1 MLYKR
6 DRKEMEPVLGID
18 RREDTPLERRTLYW
32 HFNRLLERFM
42 PERLYQ
48 RSLIIVIAPMV
59 LLQGLMA
66 WVFLDRHYET
76 VTKSLSQSFVRDVAL
91 VMKTWENSPHTQ
103 EDLARVL
110 EMANEDLSLGLTVVK
125 DADLPGISTKPPLSS
140 LHPKLMRYLTSD
152 VGLPVW
158 VDTVGK
164 SGYVDVRLK
173 TADGFVFRFLTNLD
187 RAHAS
192 TTPIFIAWMVGGSLF
207 LLLIAVVF
215 LRNQIKPIVRLADA
229 AQSFG
234 MGRDVPDFR
243 PGGAVE
249 VQSAARAFLKMKS
262 RIERH
267 VEQRTAMLAGV
278 SHDLRTILTRF
289 KLELALMDQSP
300 TVNALSEDVSEMQRM
315 LEGYLAF
322 VRGDGGEATSVTEI
336 VRLLGGVADDMSRT
350 GHPIVLN
357 TPSKLLVALK
367 PDAFKRCVSN
377 LVQNAARFAS
387 QVEITAV
394 HDGDY
399 LRVTVDDNGPGI
411 PIDSYEEVFKP
422 FVRLDVARNQDSGGT
437 GLGMAIAR
445 DIAQS
450 HGGDIS
456 LLPSMLG
463 GLRAE
468 IRIPV

>member
-1 MLYKR
+1 MSAIASR
-6 DRKEMEPVLGID
+6 D
-18 RREDTPLERRTLYW
+18 DTPPEKRTLYW
-32 HFNRLLERFM
+32 HFNRLLERYM
-42 PERLYQ
+42 PEQLYQ
-48 RSLIIVIAPMV
+48 RSLIIVIAPVV

-91 VMKTWENSPHTQ
+91 VVKTWEKSPHT
-103 EDLARVL
+103 EADLAKVL
-110 EMANEDLSLGLTVVK
+110 AMANDDLALGLTVERQ
-125 DADLPGISTKPPLSS
+125 AALPPATNKPLLSS
-140 LHPKLMRYLTSD
+140 VHPKLMRYLASE
-152 VGLPVW
+152 VNLPHW

-164 SGYVDVRLK
+164 SGYVDVRLL
-173 TADGFVFRFLTNLD
+173 TADGFVFRFLTRLD

-207 LLLIAVVF
+207 LLLIAIVF
-215 LRNQIKPIVRLADA
+215 LRNQIKPIVKLAAA

-234 MGRDVPDFR
+234 MGQDVPDFR
-243 PGGAVE
+243 PSGAAE

-278 SHDLRTILTRF
+278 SHDLRTVLTRF
-289 KLELALMDQSP
+289 KLELALLEASP
-300 TVNALSEDVSEMQRM
+300 TVHALSEDVSEMQRM

-322 VRGDGGEATSVTEI
+322 VRGDGGESTAATEI
-336 VRLLGGVADDMSRT
+336 VGLLGVVADDMSRS

-357 TPSKLLVALK
+357 TPRKVIVALK
-367 PDAFKRCVSN
+367 PDAFKRCVGN
-377 LVQNAARFAS
+377 LVQNAARFAG

-399 LRVTVDDNGPGI
+399 LRVVVDDDGPGI
-411 PIDSYEEVFKP
+411 PPEQYDEVFKP
-422 FVRLDVARNQDSGGT
+422 FVRLDVARNQDTGGT

-456 LLPSMLG
+456 LSPSMLG

-468 IRIPV
+468 VRIPTW

>member
-1 MLYKR
+1 MSVIESR
-6 DRKEMEPVLGID
+6 D
-18 RREDTPLERRTLYW
+18 DTPREKRTLYW
-32 HFNRLLERFM
+32 HFNRVLERYM

-66 WVFLDRHYET
+66 WVFLDRHYEA

-91 VMKTWENSPHTQ
+91 VMKTWEKSPHTEQ
-103 EDLARVL
+103 DLAAVL
-110 EMANEDLSLGLTVVK
+110 EMANKDLALGLTVEK
-125 DADLPGISTKPPLSS
+125 GAELPGLSTKPPLSS

-158 VDTVGK
+158 IDTVGK
-164 SGYVDVRLK
+164 SGYVDVRLR
-173 TADGFVFRFLTNLD
+173 TPDGFVFRFLTNLD

-192 TTPIFIAWMVGGSLF
+192 SLPIFIAWMVGGSLF
-207 LLLIAVVF
+207 LLLIAIVF

-243 PGGAVE
+243 PSGAAE

-289 KLELALMDQSP
+289 KLELALLEQSAI
-300 TVNALSEDVSEMQRM
+300 VMALTEDVGEMQRM

-322 VRGDGGEATSVTEI
+322 VRGDGGEASSVTEI
-336 VRLLGGVADDMSRT
+336 VGLMGLIADDMSRS
-350 GHPIVLN
+350 GHSVTLN
-357 TPSKLLVALK
+357 APNTLHVALK
-367 PDAFKRCVSN
+367 PDAFKRCVGN
-377 LVQNAARFAS
+377 LVQNAARFGS

-399 LRVTVDDNGPGI
+399 LRVVVDDDGPGI
-411 PIDSYEEVFKP
+411 APEFYEDVFKP

-450 HGGDIS
+450 HGGDITLS
-456 LLPSMLG
+456 PSMLG

-468 IRIPV
+468 VRIPT

>member
-1 MLYKR
+1 MSAIASR
-6 DRKEMEPVLGID
+6 D
-18 RREDTPLERRTLYW
+18 DTPLEKRTLYW
-32 HFNRLLERFM
+32 HFNRFLERYM

-48 RSLIIVIAPMV
+48 RSLIIVIAPVV

-76 VTKSLSQSFVRDVAL
+76 VTKSLSQSFARDVAL
-91 VMKTWENSPHTQ
+91 VIKTWDGSSRAET
-103 EDLARVL
+103 DLARVL
-110 EMANEDLSLGLTVVK
+110 AMANEDLALGLTVEK
-125 DADLPGISTKPPLSS
+125 KSTLPPATNKPFLSS
-140 LHPKLMRYLTSD
+140 VHPKLVRYLEDGITQP
-152 VGLPVW
+152 LW

-164 SGYVDVRLK
+164 SGYVDIRVLTR
-173 TADGFVFRFLTNLD
+173 DGFVFRFLTDMD

-192 TTPIFIAWMVGGSLF
+192 TTPIFIAWMIGGSLF

-215 LRNQIKPIVRLADA
+215 LRNQIKPIVKLANA

-243 PGGAVE
+243 PDGAAE

-289 KLELALMDQSP
+289 KLELALLEKSP
-300 TVNALSEDVSEMQRM
+300 TVHALSEDVGEMQRM

-322 VRGDGGEATSVTEI
+322 VRGDGGEPTAATEI
-336 VRLLGGVADDMSRT
+336 VDLLGDVADDMSRS

-357 TPSKLLVALK
+357 TPRKLIVALK
-367 PDAFKRCVSN
+367 PDAFKRCVGN
-377 LVQNAARFAS
+377 LVQNASRFGD

-399 LRVTVDDNGPGI
+399 LRVVVDDDGPGI
-411 PIDSYEEVFKP
+411 PPEQYDEVFKP

-450 HGGDIS
+450 HGGDIALS
-456 LLPSMLG
+456 PSMLG

-468 IRIPV
+468 VRVPI

>member
-1 MLYKR
+1 MSAIASR
-6 DRKEMEPVLGID
+6 D
-18 RREDTPLERRTLYW
+18 DTPLEKRTLYW
-32 HFNRLLERFM
+32 HFNRFLERYM

-48 RSLIIVIAPMV
+48 RSLIIVIAPVV

-76 VTKSLSQSFVRDVAL
+76 VTKSLSQSFARDVAL
-91 VMKTWENSPHTQ
+91 VIKTWDNSNRT
-103 EDLARVL
+103 EIDLTRVL
-110 EMANEDLSLGLTVVK
+110 AMANEDLALGLRVEK
-125 DADLPGISTKPPLSS
+125 KSELPPATNKPFLSS
-140 LHPKLMRYLTSD
+140 VHPKLVRYLEGGVT
-152 VGLPVW
+152 LPLW
-158 VDTVGK
+158 VDTVGQ
-164 SGYVDVRLK
+164 SGYVDVRIL
-173 TADGFVFRFLTNLD
+173 TPDGFVFRFLTDLD

-192 TTPIFIAWMVGGSLF
+192 TTPIFIAWMIGGSLF

-215 LRNQIKPIVRLADA
+215 LRNQIKPIIKLANA

-243 PGGAVE
+243 PDGAAE

-289 KLELALMDQSP
+289 KLELALLEKSS
-300 TVNALSEDVSEMQRM
+300 TVQALSDDVGEMHRM

-322 VRGDGGEATSVTEI
+322 VRGDGGEPTAATEI
-336 VRLLGGVADDMSRT
+336 VDLLGDVADDMSRS

-357 TPSKLLVALK
+357 TPRKLIVALK
-367 PDAFKRCVSN
+367 PDAFKRCVGN
-377 LVQNAARFAS
+377 LVQNASRFAG

-399 LRVTVDDNGPGI
+399 LRVVVDDDGPGI
-411 PIDSYEEVFKP
+411 PPEQYDEVFKP

-450 HGGDIS
+450 HGGDIALS
-456 LLPSMLG
+456 PSMLG

-468 IRIPV
+468 VRIPI

>member
-1 MLYKR
+1 MSA
-6 DRKEMEPVLGID
+6 ID
-18 RREDTPLERRTLYW
+18 NREDTPIERRTLWW
-32 HFNRLLERFM
+32 HFNRLLERYM

-48 RSLIIVIAPMV
+48 RSLIIVIAPVV

-66 WVFLDRHYET
+66 WVFLDRHYEA
-76 VTKSLSQSFVRDVAL
+76 VTKSLSQSFVRDVSL
-91 VMKTWENSPHTQ
+91 VMKTWDQGPKDEAG
-103 EDLARVL
+103 LAKVL
-110 EMANEDLSLGLTVVK
+110 EMANSDLALGLTVEKGV
-125 DADLPGISTKPPLSS
+125 DLPGISKKPLLSS
-140 LHPKLMRYLTSD
+140 VHPKLMRYLTND
-152 VGLPVW
+152 VKLPVW
-158 VDTVGK
+158 IDTVGS
-164 SGYVDVRLK
+164 SGFVDVRLK
-173 TADGFVFRFLTNLD
+173 TQDGFVFRFLTDLD

-192 TTPIFIAWMVGGSLF
+192 STPIFIAWMIGGSLF

-215 LRNQIKPIVRLADA
+215 LRNQIKPIVKLADA

-243 PGGAVE
+243 PGGAAE

-289 KLELALMDQSP
+289 KLELALLEKSP
-300 TVNALSEDVSEMQRM
+300 AAKLLADDVNEMQRM

-322 VRGDGGEATSVTEI
+322 VRGDGGEGTKVTEI
-336 VRLLGGVADDMSRT
+336 VGLLGNIADEMSRS
-350 GHPIVLN
+350 GHPIALS
-357 TPSKLLVALK
+357 TPRTLLVALK
-367 PDAFKRCVSN
+367 PDAFKRCVGN

-387 QVEITAV
+387 HVEITAV

-399 LRVTVDDNGPGI
+399 LRVVVDDDGPGV
-411 PIDSYEEVFKP
+411 PPDKYDEVFKP
-422 FVRLDVARNQDSGGT
+422 FVRLDVARNQDTVGT

-456 LLPSMLG
+456 LSQSMLG

-468 IRIPV
+468 IRIPT

>member
-1 MLYKR
+1 MLLDSRHKNS
-6 DRKEMEPVLGID
+6 ENLSGID
-18 RREDTPLERRTLYW
+18 DREDTPPEKRTAYW
-32 HFNRLLERFM
+32 HFNRLLERYM
-42 PERLYQ
+42 PERLFA

-66 WVFLDRHYET
+66 WVFVDRHYET
-76 VTKSLSQSFVRDVAL
+76 VTRSLSQSFVRDVAL
-91 VMKTWENSPHTQ
+91 VMETWENSAHTQ
-103 EDLARVL
+103 KDLDAVL
-110 EMANEDLSLGLTVVK
+110 KMANGSLALGLTVEK
-125 DADLPGISTKPPLSS
+125 GAELPGVSTKPLLSS
-140 LHPKLMRYLTSD
+140 LHPKLVRYLSNQ
-152 VGLPVW
+152 VKLPLW

-164 SGYVDVRLK
+164 SGYVDVRLR
-173 TADGFVFRFLTNLD
+173 TADGFVFRFLTDLN

-192 TTPIFIAWMVGGSLF
+192 TTPLFIASMVGGSLI
-207 LLLIAVVF
+207 LLLIAIIF
-215 LRNQIKPIVRLADA
+215 LRNQIKPIVKLASA

-234 MGRDVPDFR
+234 MGRDVPDYR
-243 PGGAVE
+243 PGGAAE
-249 VQSAARAFLKMKS
+249 VQAAARAFLKMKS

-289 KLELALMDQSP
+289 KLELALLDKSP
-300 TVNALSEDVSEMQRM
+300 TVKALSEDVGEMQRM

-336 VRLLGGVADDMSRT
+336 VGLLGTIADELSRS
-350 GHPIVLN
+350 GHPVVLN
-357 TPSKLLVALK
+357 TPASLHVALK
-367 PDAFKRCVSN
+367 PDAFKRCIGN
-377 LVQNAARFAS
+377 LVQNAARFAK

-394 HDGDY
+394 HDGEY
-399 LRVTVDDNGPGI
+399 LRVMVDDDGPGI
-411 PIDSYEEVFKP
+411 PYDSYEEVFKP

-450 HGGDIS
+450 HGGDIA
-456 LLPSMLG
+456 LTQSMLG

-468 IRIPV
+468 VRIPI